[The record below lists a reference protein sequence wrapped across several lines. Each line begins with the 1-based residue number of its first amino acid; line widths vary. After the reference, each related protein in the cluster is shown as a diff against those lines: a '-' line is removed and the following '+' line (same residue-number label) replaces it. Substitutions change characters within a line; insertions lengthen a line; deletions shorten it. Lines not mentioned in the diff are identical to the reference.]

1 MKGEK
6 AEYMIP
12 LTDLFSMT
20 ETRRRVRVIKVIKKF
35 VFKHT
40 KNKNIFISGEVNEF
54 VTKDSESFP
63 RRVDSVLV
71 KRDDAVWVYLKNGK
85 QLALDEKKE
94 ADAKKK
100 KEEEKKKAEKK
111 EAEKKGEKSKEIKEK
126 EEKSKE
132 AKEKEEGEQKK
143 LLDEK
148 RQREQIGAKAEMK

>member
-12 LTDLFSMT
+12 LADLFSMT
-20 ETRRRVRVIKVIKKF
+20 ETRRRVRVIKVIKNF
-35 VFKHT
+35 AFKHT
-40 KNKNIFISGEVNEF
+40 KNKNIFISGEVNGF

-71 KRDDAVWVYLKNGK
+71 KRNDAIWVYLKNGK
-85 QLALDEKKE
+85 QLSLDEKKE
-94 ADAKKK
+94 ADARKK

-111 EAEKKGEKSKEIKEK
+111 EEGKK

-132 AKEKEEGEQKK
+132 EKEKEEEAQRK

>member
-12 LTDLFSMT
+12 LRDLFSMT
-20 ETRRRVRVIKVIKKF
+20 ETRRRVRVIKVIKNF

-40 KNKNIFISGEVNEF
+40 KNKNIFVSPEVNEF

-71 KRDDAVWVYLKNGK
+71 KRDDAVWVYLKDGK
-85 QLALDEKKE
+85 QLALDEKKA

-111 EAEKKGEKSKEIKEK
+111 QKQ
-126 EEKSKE
+126 EESD
-132 AKEKEEGEQKK
+132 EEE
-143 LLDEK
+143 
-148 RQREQIGAKAEMK
+148 